1 MQLFKKKF
9 MDQVVIIILN
19 EEIEDIMKIIKP
31 LEKSGILIKGISEAI
46 KNEAKEQKGRFLP
59 MLLRTLAAS
68 ILGNTLTGKGVIRA
82 GEGTIR
88 VGQYF

>member
-1 MQLFKKKF
+1 

-46 KNEAKEQKGRFLP
+46 KNEAKEQRGRFLP

>member
-1 MQLFKKKF
+1 